1 MLHLPGE
8 AGETGR
14 WCARGLPACRP
25 GIPPQPARAGPHLH
39 CAAGFRASRRLA
51 RVLDSLVR
59 VSRRV
64 GWVADVAADPG
75 RPGVARARPGGA
87 ARSGRTERSP
97 PRSDSGAGGR
107 RARPP
112 NGPPPRE
119 RRRPEQKGEGSPRR
133 PPRPRPRRAGGA
145 RHTRGAAPSRAPDT
159 RPPAPA
165 PRDGP
170 GAGNGERASGG
181 VRRRRGRARGAAGPT
196 PVRPRG
202 PSGGRPL
209 RGRARRRSSPS
220 APGFGDDPGPAAIT
234 PGGRSRGAGPP
245 ARRQPFP
252 AVPEPV
258 AAHRRGGNAPD
269 GGRTPAGRRS
279 PARPPPWAR
288 PAPAK
293 GRDGGEAEAGIR
305 RRPRRPT
312 LARRVESS
320 GPTART
326 PPVYL
331 LTVSRPL
338 ELSLQSSFQ
347 LSLTVLVGYRS
358 RAGI

>member
-119 RRRPEQKGEGSPRR
+119 RRRPEQKGEGSPPAPPAGPPPPGEGAAAVLSLGPGIRRRSGPGGYNTRR
-133 PPRPRPRRAGGA
+133 PLARRRATCPPAALPSRPGAGRGAPPRRKCARRGPDAG
-145 RHTRGAAPSRAPDT
+145 RAAVPG
-159 RPPAPA
+159 PPAPPGPA
-165 PRDGP
+165 PPR
-170 GAGNGERASGG
+170 RRGG
-181 VRRRRGRARGAAGPT
+181 TEGRRRRGSDGARAGRPWPAGLNP
-196 PVRPRG
+196 PGRLRG
-202 PSGGRPL
+202 PH
-209 RGRARRRSSPS
+209 
-220 APGFGDDPGPAAIT
+220 
-234 PGGRSRGAGPP
+234 
-245 ARRQPFP
+245 PF
-252 AVPEPV
+252 
-258 AAHRRGGNAPD
+258 
-269 GGRTPAGRRS
+269 TS
-279 PARPPPWAR
+279 
-288 PAPAK
+288 
-293 GRDGGEAEAGIR
+293 
-305 RRPRRPT
+305 
-312 LARRVESS
+312 
-320 GPTART
+320 
-326 PPVYL
+326 
-331 LTVSRPL
+331 
-338 ELSLQSSFQ
+338 
-347 LSLTVLVGYRS
+347 
-358 RAGI
+358 

>member
-97 PRSDSGAGGR
+97 PRSDSGAG
-107 RARPP
+107 
-112 NGPPPRE
+112 
-119 RRRPEQKGEGSPRR
+119 
-133 PPRPRPRRAGGA
+133 
-145 RHTRGAAPSRAPDT
+145 
-159 RPPAPA
+159 
-165 PRDGP
+165 
-170 GAGNGERASGG
+170 
-181 VRRRRGRARGAAGPT
+181 
-196 PVRPRG
+196 
-202 PSGGRPL
+202 
-209 RGRARRRSSPS
+209 
-220 APGFGDDPGPAAIT
+220 
-234 PGGRSRGAGPP
+234 PP

-279 PARPPPWAR
+279 PARPPPLGPPRPGEGEGRRGGGGGDPTA
-288 PAPAK
+288 PAPA
-293 GRDGGEAEAGIR
+293 D
-305 RRPRRPT
+305 
-312 LARRVESS
+312 L
-320 GPTART
+320 GP
-326 PPVYL
+326 P
-331 LTVSRPL
+331 
-338 ELSLQSSFQ
+338 
-347 LSLTVLVGYRS
+347 G
-358 RAGI
+358 